1 MRDDGS
7 AHEHLSSRR
16 LFLGGALGAAG
27 LVAAGGAGFGIARA
41 DNTDEQPDAAAAVPF
56 YGAHQAGIATPQQD
70 RLAFA
75 AFDVTT
81 TDVDD
86 LRTLLAQWSAAAAQV
101 AAGKPVGAVETA
113 PESPPIDTGEA
124 MGLPPS
130 QLTITV
136 GFGPSLFDDRFG
148 LAGRRPAALADLP
161 RLPGDDAI
169 EPGRSGGDLC
179 VQACANDPTVAFH
192 VIRNFARLAR
202 GTAVLRWS
210 QLGFGRTSST
220 STTQDTPRN
229 LMGFKDG
236 TRNIKAED
244 DADMARYVWVGRET
258 DQPWMRGGS
267 YLVARRIRMLIESW
281 DTDSL
286 ADQEK
291 VFGRVKD
298 SGAPLTGTGEFDT
311 PNLRARKDGHYVIDL
326 NAHIRLAAPSSN
338 NDERI
343 LRRGYSYTDGIDPST
358 GLLDAGLFFIAYQK
372 DPRRQFVPIQARLG
386 QHDLLNEYIRHTS
399 SALFAVPP
407 GLSAAGD
414 YFGKELLAA

>member
-1 MRDDGS
+1 MRDDSSGY
-7 AHEHLSSRR
+7 EHLSSRR

-41 DNTDEQPDAAAAVPF
+41 DNADPEPDAAAAVPF
-56 YGAHQAGIATPQQD
+56 YGVHQAGIATAQQD

-75 AFDVTT
+75 AFDVTST
-81 TDVDD
+81 EVNA
-86 LRTLLAQWSAAAAQV
+86 LRTMLAQWSAAAAQV
-101 AAGKPVGAVETA
+101 TAGKPVGAVETA

-130 QLTITV
+130 RLTITV
-136 GFGPSLFDDRFG
+136 GFGPSLFDERFG
-148 LAGRRPAALADLP
+148 LAERRPAALAALP
-161 RLPGDDAI
+161 HLPGDDAL

-220 STTQDTPRN
+220 STTQETPRN
-229 LMGFKDG
+229 L
-236 TRNIKAED
+236 
-244 DADMARYVWVGRET
+244 
-258 DQPWMRGGS
+258 
-267 YLVARRIRMLIESW
+267 MLIESW
-281 DTDSL
+281 DTDYL

-298 SGAPLTGTGEFDT
+298 SGAPLTGTSEFDT
-311 PNLRARKDGHYVIDL
+311 PNLSARKGGQFVIDL

-338 NDERI
+338 HDEHI
-343 LRRGYSYTDGIDPST
+343 LRRGYSYTDGIDPRT
-358 GLLDAGLFFIAYQK
+358 GLLDAGLFFIGYQK

-386 QHDLLNEYIRHTS
+386 QHDLLNEYIRHTG

-407 GLSAAGD
+407 GLAAAGD
-414 YFGKELLAA
+414 YFGKQMLAA